1 MLFHGFIHSSS
12 ILLNIINKY
21 YYYNAMLCLIMLS
34 SFSVNSVQQ
43 MCSVFC
49 PFFPWS
55 FWSSSTL
62 PQLVVLRCIV
72 LRFAVCF
79 VLRCLVL
86 CCDVMLCVVICLSF
100 VTLVCWPKISQFS
113 CSFVARLDGT
123 NRRTYNGSISS
134 TNSTT

>member
-1 MLFHGFIHSSS
+1 MLSVVLFHGFIHTSS

-43 MCSVFC
+43 MCSFFC

-86 CCDVMLCVVICLSF
+86 CCVVL
-100 VTLVCWPKISQFS
+100 
-113 CSFVARLDGT
+113 
-123 NRRTYNGSISS
+123 
-134 TNSTT
+134 